1 MSNTVYKI
9 SRLSGRPTVY
19 VKQVIVYLRGF
30 DDMTRYHR
38 IVQSSLYDDALPL
51 HTPTHR
57 PMPSRRRHRNQPT
70 NHKATP
76 PTPPTQPTEQSAAA
90 AAARAIPPSSY
101 DAARTHT
108 WRIQSVSSPIR
119 SAASSKYVPSS
130 PLQGKNIISGVPSP
144 LKNLPFLE

>member
-1 MSNTVYKI
+1 
-9 SRLSGRPTVY
+9 
-19 VKQVIVYLRGF
+19 
-30 DDMTRYHR
+30 MTRYHR

-76 PTPPTQPTEQSAAA
+76 TPPTQPTEQSAAEA
-90 AAARAIPPSSY
+90 AGGGARDSSFLVRRST
-101 DAARTHT
+101 RTHT

-130 PLQGKNIISGVPSP
+130 PLQGKNIFFGVAF
-144 LKNLPFLE
+144 PFEEFAFSRVNHTLFYLN